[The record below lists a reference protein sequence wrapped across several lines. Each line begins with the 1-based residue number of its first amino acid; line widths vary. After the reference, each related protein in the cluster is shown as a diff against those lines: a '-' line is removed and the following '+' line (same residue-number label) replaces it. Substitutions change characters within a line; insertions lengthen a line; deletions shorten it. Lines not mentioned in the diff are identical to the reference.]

1 MNRADII
8 RQFQSCSCID
18 SNSAGA
24 SKGVVSTS
32 TTSASKVAHA
42 PFRHQDAKAPT
53 SPRRQ
58 ATPTSPAGKHAH
70 PAASIGT
77 TSTATT
83 SPRIR
88 HPVHDDVGAQG
99 AVGGGGVTRGVA
111 VGGANLSAVN
121 GDVNVGGGHGVALNF
136 QTSANQYPEY
146 AQV

>member
-18 SNSAGA
+18 SNSAAA
-24 SKGVVSTS
+24 SKGVVS

-70 PAASIGT
+70 PAASIAT

-88 HPVHDDVGAQG
+88 RPERDDLGAPG

-111 VGGANLSAVN
+111 VGGANVSAVN
-121 GDVNVGGGHGVALNF
+121 GDVNVGGGPGVALNF